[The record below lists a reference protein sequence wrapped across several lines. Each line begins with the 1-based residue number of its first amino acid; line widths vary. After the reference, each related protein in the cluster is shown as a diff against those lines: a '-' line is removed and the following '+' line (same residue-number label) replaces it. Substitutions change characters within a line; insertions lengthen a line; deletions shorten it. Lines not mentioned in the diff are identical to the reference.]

1 MACLLFAVLVL
12 AISHNMVQEV
22 AAAASPGSRAP
33 SVLPSAARKF
43 LAAHNQARAAVGVG
57 PLKWSTQLVN
67 AASLLARYQRN
78 KMGCQFANLTD
89 HKYGAN
95 QLWGSGAAVTPGMA
109 VDTWVKEKSYYDYA
123 SNSCAP
129 DHMCGVYKQVVWKNS
144 SELGCAQA
152 TCKDQTSLTIWNKN
166 HINKIID
173 GRELVDTHPHLRNLL
188 RQIMDLLAP
197 LRACKK
203 LIFYQ
208 CLPDAATLVTGTII
222 CPIGDKKV
230 KLCLKENNKT
240 EEPSVFVEL
249 PLSTSEFTSSIDS
262 SVLRIVLDPVPDSG
276 ITQRWQTYCNGQKV
290 GFARRLVVGKE
301 EKWVLETMQM
311 VSSGAGFLL
320 QKGSDGGS
328 LKYLRGQFERI
339 VGSDDS
345 EAYHLVDPSYWF
357 GQDLSVFF
365 LQ

>member
-144 SELGCAQA
+144 SELG
-152 TCKDQTSLTIWNKN
+152 
-166 HINKIID
+166 
-173 GRELVDTHPHLRNLL
+173 ELIDTHPHLRNLL

-230 KLCLKENNKT
+230 KLCLKENKKT

-320 QKGSDGGS
+320 QKGSDAGS
-328 LKYLRGQFERI
+328 FKYLRGQFERI

>member
-22 AAAASPGSRAP
+22 AAAAGPGSRAP
-33 SVLPSAARKF
+33 SVLPNAARKF

-89 HKYGAN
+89 HKFGAN

-152 TCKDQTSLTIWNKN
+152 TCKDQTSLTI
-166 HINKIID
+166 
-173 GRELVDTHPHLRNLL
+173 
-188 RQIMDLLAP
+188 
-197 LRACKK
+197 C
-203 LIFYQ
+203 FYNPPGNY

-320 QKGSDGGS
+320 QKGPDAGS
-328 LKYLRGQFERI
+328 FKYLRGQFERI